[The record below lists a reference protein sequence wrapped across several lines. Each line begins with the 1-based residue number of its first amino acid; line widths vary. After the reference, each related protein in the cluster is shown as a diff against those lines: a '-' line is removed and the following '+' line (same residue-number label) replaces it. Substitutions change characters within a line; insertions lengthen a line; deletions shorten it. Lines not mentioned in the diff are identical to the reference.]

1 MHNIDQITDNLYLGN
16 YSASEDICNLL
27 SIGIKKILSI
37 IDEEAPNYGD
47 TNLFIHIKINVK
59 DFNSQNIIQYFGD
72 CLNFIKGEEKNSSSL

>member
-1 MHNIDQITDNLYLGN
+1 MNNIDQITDNLYLGN
-16 YSASEDICNLL
+16 YSASEYICNLL